1 MGNTSSERSGVGQG
15 EKASRRDSR
24 GAKEGDRP
32 KILMDSPE
40 DADIFHGE
48 DMKAPLEKEEFLA
61 WRQDLE
67 SSDKELLARPTV
79 FRWTGAGKEVY
90 LSGSFDNWANKI
102 PLTRS
107 QNNFV
112 AIVDLPEGEHQYKFY
127 VDGQWTHDPS
137 EPAVANHMG
146 SINNIIQVKK
156 TDFEV
161 FDALMVDSQKCS
173 DMSDLSSSP
182 PGPYHQDAYIPK
194 QDEKFK
200 SPPIL
205 PPHLLQ
211 VILNKDTG
219 ISCDPALLPEPNH
232 VMLNHL
238 YALSIKDGVM
248 VLSATHR
255 YKKKCCQ
262 VHDQCYSDAM
272 QHPACWPILDNPYTE
287 SYAYSCDKSTKTITC
302 KIQALDYKAL
312 WQFRGMIIC
321 VQPDSWPTLEY
332 ADYGCYCG
340 YGGSGTP
347 VDELDRCCQVHDRCY
362 SDALQHEAC
371 WPIIDNP
378 YTEIYAYSCDK
389 STKTIT
395 CK

>member
-1 MGNTSSERSGVGQG
+1 MGNTSSERAAMGHG
-15 EKASRRDSR
+15 EKAQRRDSR
-24 GAKEGDRP
+24 GIKEGDRP

-61 WRQDLE
+61 WQQDLE
-67 SSDKELLARPTV
+67 VEDKDATLDRPTV
-79 FRWTGAGKEVY
+79 FRWTGDGKEVF
-90 LSGSFDNWANKI
+90 LSGSFNNWANKI
-102 PLTRS
+102 PLIRS
-107 QNNFV
+107 QNTFV

-127 VDGQWTHDPS
+127 VDGQWTHDPTEAS
-137 EPAVANHMG
+137 GLLIVQLCELNCVIVSAQPVVTNQLG
-146 SINNIIQVKK
+146 TVNNIIQVKK

-182 PGPYHQDAYIPK
+182 PGPYHQDAYVPK
-194 QDEKFK
+194 QEEKFK

-255 YKKKCCQ
+255 YKKKY
-262 VHDQCYSDAM
+262 VTTLLYK
-272 QHPACWPILDNPYTE
+272 PI
-287 SYAYSCDKSTKTITC
+287 
-302 KIQALDYKAL
+302 
-312 WQFRGMIIC
+312 
-321 VQPDSWPTLEY
+321 
-332 ADYGCYCG
+332 
-340 YGGSGTP
+340 
-347 VDELDRCCQVHDRCY
+347 
-362 SDALQHEAC
+362 
-371 WPIIDNP
+371 
-378 YTEIYAYSCDK
+378 
-389 STKTIT
+389 
-395 CK
+395 